1 MTEKLTKLERMERMC
16 EAKKIIKELLIDSI
30 VQDNDIVE
38 KQDMLGLHSKLVI
51 LTQYHTEEG
60 R

>member
-1 MTEKLTKLERMERMC
+1 MERMC